1 MPDAAR
7 DGPLGAAPP
16 DPPRGTASGRSGLA
30 MRLAAGAAAVAAA
43 LAVSELVVQ
52 GTRWQRR
59 IADDA
64 VALTGGD
71 PGRGLA
77 TIERVGCGACHEIP
91 GARGLASGRVGPSL
105 AGFSTRTYVGGV
117 APNQPE
123 HLVRWLMD
131 PRALSPRTAMPALGL
146 DEQQARDIAAYL
158 YTLG

>member
-1 MPDAAR
+1 MPDTIAR

-16 DPPRGTASGRSGLA
+16 DPPRTTRGRSGLA
-30 MRLAAGAAAVAAA
+30 TRLAAGLAALAAV

-59 IADDA
+59 VADNA

-71 PGRGLA
+71 PTRGLA
-77 TIERVGCGACHEIP
+77 LIERVGCGACHEIP

-105 AGFSTRTYVGGV
+105 AGFSTRAYVGGV

-123 HLVRWLMD
+123 HLVRWLIN

-146 DEQQARDIAAYL
+146 DEDQARDVAAYL